1 MATIK
6 LLKIIPSK
14 RKDKKYVA
22 YFKIGDDREKV
33 THFGSKGMRDFTLI
47 SNKDSK
53 FYIKE
58 KAERDKIKDAYIRRH
73 EKRENWN
80 DPLTAGALSRW
91 VLWELPTLAGS
102 IKKFKNKYKL

>member
-33 THFGSKGMRDFTLI
+33 MHFGSKGMRDFTLI

-53 FYIKE
+53 FYIKMSFE
-58 KAERDKIKDAYIRRH
+58 SHDEHSSLISGCDHQYCAFTFESEI
-73 EKRENWN
+73 
-80 DPLTAGALSRW
+80 
-91 VLWELPTLAGS
+91 
-102 IKKFKNKYKL
+102 